1 METKLFSMLENKSV
15 LFKQQPFKDSISV
28 QNYKLLPITFYLSL
42 IIASKVFFLKTTE
55 KILIP
60 DEKIF
65 NYLTFYT
72 LKGKIIIIL
81 YTQIKDWRYF
91 VKLFCF
97 SFRTFN
103 MIIYTSFLTNV
114 INPQLGFV
122 MYYVSKWTYTNENDI
137 FDQFISLISIY
148 LNEILFFWNR

>member
-1 METKLFSMLENKSV
+1 MLENKSV

-42 IIASKVFFLKTTE
+42 IIAFKVFFLKTTE

-72 LKGKIIIIL
+72 LKGKIIIML
-81 YTQIKDWRYF
+81 KSQIKDGTYF
-91 VKLFCF
+91 IKLFCF
-97 SFRTFN
+97 SFCTFN
-103 MIIYTSFLTNV
+103 MIFYTSVWINV
-114 INPQLGFV
+114 INPQWGFV
-122 MYYVSKWTYTNENDI
+122 MNYVSEWT
-137 FDQFISLISIY
+137 FIVKKT
-148 LNEILFFWNR
+148 F